1 MNPELEL
8 IISEEKKKISLHFKS
23 RVKSVSNSYLKKIDN
38 TSKSFEKRA
47 KKIAKEHETVYN
59 LLIKDYDKRLKDPK
73 TIQKQVTFPSLRKK
87 IINEI
92 CEYFGFE
99 SEQIRTPGRK
109 NRSETDC
116 IQLIYYFLYTN
127 KLGTLKEIGGEV
139 NRKSETVY
147 FGIATV
153 GRYIKTDST
162 FRRNFNNIKER
173 VEDILEESE
182 KHGST

>member
-23 RVKSVSNSYLKKIDN
+23 RVKSVSNDYLKKIEH
-38 TSKSFEKRA
+38 TSKSFEKVA

-59 LLIKDYDKRLKDPK
+59 LLIKDYDKRLKAPK
-73 TIQKQVTFPSLRKK
+73 TLQKQVTFPSLRKK

-92 CEYFGFE
+92 CEYFGCQE
-99 SEQIRTPGRK
+99 EIIRTSGRK
-109 NRSETDC
+109 ERNETDC
-116 IQLIYYFLYTN
+116 IQLIYYFLYAN
-127 KLGTLKEIGGEV
+127 KLGTLKEIGDDM
-139 NRKSETVY
+139 NRKPTTVY
-147 FGIATV
+147 VGLGTV
-153 GRYIKTDST
+153 ERYVKTDST

-182 KHGST
+182 KINQ